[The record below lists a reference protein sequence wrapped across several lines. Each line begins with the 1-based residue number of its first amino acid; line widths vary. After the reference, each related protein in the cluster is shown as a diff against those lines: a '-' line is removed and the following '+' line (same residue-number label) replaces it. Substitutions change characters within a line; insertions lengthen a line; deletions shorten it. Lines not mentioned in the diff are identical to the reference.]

1 MDRARSTHI
10 PEATQNKHRKVEF
23 RSYVLDVSGKKRTHI
38 LCPEMT
44 HRYAAAELLPH
55 EIRYVSRRGK
65 SGSDLTMKQPISLV
79 V

>member
-1 MDRARSTHI
+1 MDCARSTHI
-10 PEATQNKHRKVEF
+10 PEATQYNHRTVEF

-55 EIRYVSRRGK
+55 EIRHVFRRGE
-65 SGSDLTMKQPISLV
+65 SGSDLTMRQPISLV

>member
-10 PEATQNKHRKVEF
+10 PEATQNNHRTVEF

-38 LCPEMT
+38 LFPEMT

-55 EIRYVSRRGK
+55 EIRYVSRRGRW
-65 SGSDLTMKQPISLV
+65 GRDLTMKRPIWLV